1 MPSDIGQ
8 LLVALLPRLRRYALS
23 ICYQSEVADD
33 LVQTACE
40 KALATNFGPAE
51 GVPFDAW
58 MFRILRN
65 VWIDRTR
72 RQQTEGVSL
81 DIEDHDQA
89 DALQG
94 TAQLEAKLDLD
105 RVREAIEQLPAD
117 RREVLM
123 LVCVEELSYRDA
135 AEVLGLPLGTVM
147 SRLSR
152 ARLQLAQMTGW
163 QLSTDGGAA

>member
-1 MPSDIGQ
+1 MPADIGA

-23 ICYQSEVADD
+23 LCRRDEVADD

-40 KALATNFGPAE
+40 KALATQHGPAD

-65 VWIDRTR
+65 GWIDRLR
-72 RQQTEGVSL
+72 SQQKEGVNV
-81 DIEDHDQA
+81 DIEDHDPA
-89 DALQG
+89 DERQG
-94 TAQLEAKLDLD
+94 SAQLEARLSLE
-105 RVREAIEQLPAD
+105 RVRQAIERLPVD

-123 LVCVEELSYRDA
+123 LVCVEELSYHDA
-135 AEVLGLPLGTVM
+135 AEVLGVPQGTVM

-152 ARLQLAQMTGW
+152 ARLQLAEITGW
-163 QLSTDGGAA
+163 SLSTDGDLT

>member
-1 MPSDIGQ
+1 MPSDIGS
-8 LLVALLPRLRRYALS
+8 LLVAMLPRLRRYALS
-23 ICYQSEVADD
+23 ICYQHEVADD

-40 KALATNFGPAE
+40 KALATQAGPAAD
-51 GVPFDAW
+51 VPFDAW

-72 RQQTEGVSL
+72 HLKTQGVSVDVDDYDTADDKYGPVQL
-81 DIEDHDQA
+81 D
-89 DALQG
+89 
-94 TAQLEAKLDLD
+94 AKLTLD
-105 RVREAIEQLPAD
+105 RVLEAIDKLPFE

-135 AEVLGLPLGTVM
+135 AEVLGVPLGTVM

-152 ARLQLAQMTGW
+152 ARLQLAQLM
-163 QLSTDGGAA
+163 GGSPARSQF

>member
-8 LLVALLPRLRRYALS
+8 MLVALLPRLRRYALS

-40 KALATNFGPAE
+40 KALATDSGPGE

-58 MFRILRN
+58 MFRIVRN
-65 VWIDRTR
+65 AWVDRAR
-72 RQQTEGVSL
+72 RTQTEGVRV
-81 DIEDHDQA
+81 DIDDHDQA
-89 DALQG
+89 DELQG
-94 TAQLEAKLDLD
+94 NAQLEAKLTLD
-105 RVREAIEQLPAD
+105 RVHQAMEQLPAD
-117 RREVLM
+117 RREVLL
-123 LVCVEELSYRDA
+123 LVCVEELSYSEA
-135 AEVLGLPLGTVM
+135 AHVLGVPVGTVM

-163 QLSTDGGAA
+163 QVAGDGGAA